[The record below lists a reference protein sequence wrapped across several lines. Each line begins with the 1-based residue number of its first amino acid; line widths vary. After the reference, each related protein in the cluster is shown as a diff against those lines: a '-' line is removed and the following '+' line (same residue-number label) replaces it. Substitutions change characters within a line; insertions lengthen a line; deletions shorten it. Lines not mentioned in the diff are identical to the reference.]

1 MYLNVS
7 DFALK
12 PSNGLITASDAAV
25 GQQQRDPQS
34 VTDTEPN
41 RSNARAGR
49 RRARRLAAGMAVV
62 LACAGALPLRAQ
74 DPGAAAPPRAAV
86 EAGAIGTAHHGAA
99 FGRFGFDDSAID
111 PAIRPGDSFFDYA
124 NGAWVARTP
133 IPADESSAGMFDTLV
148 RQAEEQV
155 RAIVTDAA
163 GPHAPAGTDT
173 GKIGGLYN
181 AFMDEGRVEK
191 LDLAPIA
198 AELAAIREAGTRNAI
213 AAIMGRARQGVG
225 QSLFSISVSEDE
237 KDPTRYTLH
246 ASQSGLGLPD
256 RDYYL
261 RDAFKDKK
269 AAYRDYVARLLDMA
283 GWPDAQQRADD
294 VVAFET
300 RIAEAS
306 WSRAESRDP
315 EKTYNPMT
323 RAELVALAPDFPW
336 DTMLDAAGVGDLRT
350 VVVGQK
356 SAFPKI
362 AKVFAET
369 PVATLQAW
377 WAFGAVDDAAPYLS
391 SRFVKARFDF
401 RGRMLAGLDEQQPRW
416 RRAVHL
422 IESALGE
429 AVGREYVAR
438 HFPPASKA
446 RMEELVGEV
455 KRALHAR
462 IENLA
467 WMTPATKARALEKL
481 DLLGVK
487 IGYPV
492 KWRDYTALA
501 IDPADLMGDVRRAGA
516 FAWAEDV
523 AKLKKP
529 VDPLE
534 WSTTPQTVNA
544 YYEPSRNEIV
554 FPAAILQPPFFDPEA
569 DMAINF
575 GGIGGVI
582 GHEMTHAF
590 DDQGRK
596 SDGHGVL
603 TDWWQPA
610 DAVRFQAEAARL
622 GAQFDAYAVAPGV
635 NLKGDQTM
643 GENIADLGG
652 ILLALDAYHA
662 SLHGAPAPVLGGLT
676 GDQRVFLGWAQVWRA
691 KTRPDTLK
699 LLATSDAHAPERFR
713 VDGPLRNVDAWYD
726 AFGIKPGDQLYL
738 KPEDRVRI
746 W

>member
-1 MYLNVS
+1 
-7 DFALK
+7 
-12 PSNGLITASDAAV
+12 
-25 GQQQRDPQS
+25 
-34 VTDTEPN
+34 
-41 RSNARAGR
+41 
-49 RRARRLAAGMAVV
+49 
-62 LACAGALPLRAQ
+62 
-74 DPGAAAPPRAAV
+74 
-86 EAGAIGTAHHGAA
+86 
-99 FGRFGFDDSAID
+99 
-111 PAIRPGDSFFDYA
+111 
-124 NGAWVARTP
+124 
-133 IPADESSAGMFDTLV
+133 
-148 RQAEEQV
+148 
-155 RAIVTDAA
+155 
-163 GPHAPAGTDT
+163 
-173 GKIGGLYN
+173 
-181 AFMDEGRVEK
+181 
-191 LDLAPIA
+191 
-198 AELAAIREAGTRNAI
+198 
-213 AAIMGRARQGVG
+213 
-225 QSLFSISVSEDE
+225 
-237 KDPTRYTLH
+237 
-246 ASQSGLGLPD
+246 
-256 RDYYL
+256 
-261 RDAFKDKK
+261 
-269 AAYRDYVARLLDMA
+269 
-283 GWPDAQQRADD
+283 
-294 VVAFET
+294 
-300 RIAEAS
+300 
-306 WSRAESRDP
+306 
-315 EKTYNPMT
+315 
-323 RAELVALAPDFPW
+323 
-336 DTMLDAAGVGDLRT
+336 
-350 VVVGQK
+350 
-356 SAFPKI
+356 
-362 AKVFAET
+362 
-369 PVATLQAW
+369 LQAW

-401 RGRMLAGLDEQQPRW
+401 RGRILAGLDEQQPRW

-422 IESALGE
+422 IEAALGE

-467 WMTPATKARALEKL
+467 WMTPATKAKALEKL

-501 IDPADLMGDVRRAGA
+501 IDPADLMGDIRRAA
-516 FAWAEDV
+516 VFAWGEDV

-544 YYEPSRNEIV
+544 YYEGSRNEIV

-610 DAVRFQAEAARL
+610 DAVKFQAEAARL
-622 GAQFDAYAVAPGV
+622 GAQFDAYSVAPGV

-662 SLHGAPAPVLGGLT
+662 SLHGAPAPVLGGVT

-691 KTRPDTLK
+691 KTRPETLK

-713 VDGPLRNVDAWYD
+713 VDGPLRNMDAWYD
-726 AFGIKPGDQLYL
+726 AFGVKPGDQLYL
-738 KPEDRVRI
+738 KPGERVRI